1 MEGVVILVP
10 KNSYEIGED
19 VWPQTYDDDEATAG
33 LNQPGRLW
41 VILNRAALLYLG
53 LFTGISLVLAIVDID
68 LLTHNGAIPKCLL
81 VYVGLAVI
89 LALTGGET
97 NPIEKQPQVWLAIYS
112 WRPLRDPALR
122 TKKEQ

>member
-1 MEGVVILVP
+1 MVP
-10 KNSYEIGED
+10 KNMYEIGED
-19 VWPQTYDDDEATAG
+19 VWQQSYDDDEANAG
-33 LNQPGRLW
+33 LNPSGRLW
-41 VILNRAALLYLG
+41 AILNRAALLYLG
-53 LFTGISLVLAIVDID
+53 LFTGISLVLAVVDIN

-112 WRPLRDPALR
+112 WRPLRDPSLR
-122 TKKEQ
+122 SEKER